1 MAKKCDCILI
11 DKDRNKA
18 VGRFET
24 MQEALKYA
32 KQEDI
37 KVVSFETCKGGE
49 MHEREE
55 MDGRGS

>member
-32 KQEDI
+32 
-37 KVVSFETCKGGE
+37 
-49 MHEREE
+49 REE
-55 MDGRGS
+55 QLKTVTWEFVKEEAE

>member
-18 VGRFET
+18 VGRFKT

-37 KVVSFETCKGGE
+37 KRVTFEIYKG
-49 MHEREE
+49 
-55 MDGRGS
+55 

>member
-18 VGRFET
+18 VGRFKT

-32 KQEDI
+32 
-37 KVVSFETCKGGE
+37 
-49 MHEREE
+49 REE
-55 MDGRGS
+55 QLKTVTWEFVEECNG